1 MCTLFLPKNA
11 QCRVLSL
18 LLLLLLCRQC
28 CVGWCCC
35 CSWLFFPSARDFRW
49 LRWTL
54 RTGVQLPLIL
64 NWLGPGP
71 LRVRVSRSV
80 CLPDG
85 QRSCPALPSLSAQ
98 LCSPPLIALIN
109 YIIKSVMTG
118 RRPNHL
124 PSSLSRWPFVSA
136 ELPRNCL
143 LGTKTSV
150 LMQSTDRANYSVC
163 APKTTSTSRWYL
175 WVFLLFL
182 CLRLCL
188 CLSSSIVV
196 WSFASAARVLQP
208 LTLGQLWLAWAKV
221 SKKCVQSNSIRT
233 TVAWG

>member
-28 CVGWCCC
+28 CVSWCCC
-35 CSWLFFPSARDFRW
+35 CSWSFFPSTRDFRW
-49 LRWTL
+49 LRWTSPHRGPTSFNTEL
-54 RTGVQLPLIL
+54 TGA
-64 NWLGPGP
+64 WP

-85 QRSCPALPSLSAQ
+85 QRSCPALPCLSAQ
-98 LCSPPLIALIN
+98 LCSPPLIAFIN
-109 YIIKSVMTG
+109 YIIKSVMTE
-118 RRPNHL
+118 RRLNHL

-150 LMQSTDRANYSVC
+150 LMQSTNRANQLCVPQKPLPLPVDIFGYFFCFFVFVSVSL
-163 APKTTSTSRWYL
+163 PR
-175 WVFLLFL
+175 
-182 CLRLCL
+182 
-188 CLSSSIVV
+188 SSSGHLPPL
-196 WSFASAARVLQP
+196 RVCFNP
-208 LTLGQLWLAWAKV
+208 
-221 SKKCVQSNSIRT
+221 
-233 TVAWG
+233 